1 MGFAARNLSMYNL
14 SMYNDMKLDLN
25 IDSLRG
31 SLFLPRLPF
40 DWDVA
45 SAIKDVLPD
54 HIPTVV
60 TDFPQIIN
68 NTQLFK
74 DDWALF
80 TPERNSMFLVQQQ
93 KVDYIVTGIKAYSQ
107 DYIKEFAETCANLF
121 AIILSLKNEDSKRLA
136 FAPSFVYNGE
146 REIYKKLLDAV
157 IAKKTFKDTAMD
169 NCEFSQVF
177 RVAEK
182 ICDREYIINYLSR
195 FYTRASWVN
204 ENDRAVMKDVDLID
218 FDINTFVDTTYSFGT
233 ASVKD
238 FFGKASA
245 YCEDFMNWYSDMIN
259 E

>member
-1 MGFAARNLSMYNL
+1 
-14 SMYNDMKLDLN
+14 MKLDLR

-40 DWDVA
+40 DWNVV
-45 SAIKDVLPD
+45 SAIKDVLPG
-54 HIPTVV
+54 HIPTAV

-68 NTQLFK
+68 NVQLFK

-93 KVDYIVTGIKAYSQ
+93 KVDYIVTDIKAYSK
-107 DYIKEFAETCANLF
+107 DYIKKFTDTCANLF
-121 AIILSLKNEDSKRLA
+121 AIVLSQKNEDSKRLA

-146 REIYKKLLDAV
+146 REIYKKLLNTV
-157 IAKKTFKDTAMD
+157 IAKKTFKGVAMD

-195 FYTRASWVN
+195 FYTRTSWVN
-204 ENDRAVMKDVDLID
+204 ENDRTVMKDADLID
-218 FDINTFVDTTYSFGT
+218 FDINTFVDATYSFNSD
-233 ASVKD
+233 SVKD
-238 FFGKASA
+238 FFDKSSA
-245 YCEDFMNWYSDMIN
+245 YCEDFINWYSDMIN
-259 E
+259 K

>member
-1 MGFAARNLSMYNL
+1 
-14 SMYNDMKLDLN
+14 MKLDLR

-40 DWDVA
+40 DWNVA
-45 SAIKDVLPD
+45 SAIKNVLPG
-54 HIPTVV
+54 HMPTVV

-68 NTQLFK
+68 NVQLFK
-74 DDWALF
+74 DDWAFF

-93 KVDYIVTGIKAYSQ
+93 KVDYIVTNIKVYSK
-107 DYIKEFAETCANLF
+107 DNIKEFAETCVKLF

-146 REIYKKLLDAV
+146 REIYKKLLDTV
-157 IAKKTFKDTAMD
+157 IAKKNFKDVAMD

-204 ENDRAVMKDVDLID
+204 ENDRAVMKDVNLID
-218 FDINTFVDTTYSFGT
+218 FDINTFVDVTYSFDT
-233 ASVKD
+233 DSMKD
-238 FFGKASA
+238 FFNKSSA
-245 YCEDFMNWYSDMIN
+245 YCEDFINWYSDMIN